1 MHTSPSK
8 IWRLLVEEYSFL
20 INFQADLDLRL
31 GLFAFAVHV
40 GGYVVPTGVAHR
52 AYTAVAEI
60 INDDDDDGMEFA
72 QGLAWWFIYIYYI
85 YMCICNIRIYI
96 NMCVCVSYVFFYVLH
111 FHMLQATGVWKM
123 CQ

>member
-1 MHTSPSK
+1 M
-8 IWRLLVEEYSFL
+8 EEYSFL

-60 INDDDDDGMEFA
+60 INDDDDGMKFA
-72 QGLAWWFIYIYYI
+72 QGLAWWFIYIYI
-85 YMCICNIRIYI
+85 YTCVYVIYVYTYI
-96 NMCVCVSYVFFYVLH
+96 NMCVCLMCFFLCSSFPY
-111 FHMLQATGVWKM
+111 ATGYRRKEDVPMKISIG
-123 CQ
+123 

>member
-1 MHTSPSK
+1 M
-8 IWRLLVEEYSFL
+8 EEYSFL

-60 INDDDDDGMEFA
+60 INDDDDGMKFA
-72 QGLAWWFIYIYYI
+72 QGLAWWFIYIYTCVYVI
-85 YMCICNIRIYI
+85 YVYTYI
-96 NMCVCVSYVFFYVLH
+96 NMCVCLMCFFLCSSFPY
-111 FHMLQATGVWKM
+111 ATGYRRMEDVPMKISIG
-123 CQ
+123 

>member
-1 MHTSPSK
+1 M
-8 IWRLLVEEYSFL
+8 EEYSFL

-72 QGLAWWFIYIYYI
+72 QGLAWWFIYIYI
-85 YMCICNIRIYI
+85 LHIHVYM
-96 NMCVCVSYVFFYVLH
+96 
-111 FHMLQATGVWKM
+111 
-123 CQ
+123 